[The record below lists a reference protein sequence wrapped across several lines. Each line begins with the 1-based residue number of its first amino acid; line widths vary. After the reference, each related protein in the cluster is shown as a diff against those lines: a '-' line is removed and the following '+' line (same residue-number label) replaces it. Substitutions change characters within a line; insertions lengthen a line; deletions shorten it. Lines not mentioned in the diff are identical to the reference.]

1 MCVFVG
7 LRYLVLLAMTLIFL
21 YVVGMRVLRYR
32 DGNIG
37 ETQKTM
43 RASEMYFPSLL
54 LCPSFD
60 DNFSAS
66 RADDS
71 KNLTAYYLKKSP
83 IKEHVV
89 SIQQQYMTGHGYIT

>member
-7 LRYLVLLAMTLIFL
+7 FRYLVLLAMTLIFL
-21 YVVGMRVLRYR
+21 YIVGKNVLRYR
-32 DGNIG
+32 DGCIG

-43 RASEMYFPSLL
+43 RAAEMYFPSLL

-60 DNFSAS
+60 ANFSAS

-71 KNLTAYYLKKSP
+71 KNLTAYFLKKTT

-89 SIQQQYMTGHGYIT
+89 SIKQQYVTEHGYII